1 MRADSSGR
9 RVTMSKAK
17 GWFFDG
23 ERRANSRVPL
33 RAPALLD
40 SMAAYQAAR
49 CLDVSAGGVLVRAD
63 QPLPVG
69 TRLELYFEL
78 PPGIPVET
86 EAVVVWAEG
95 RELGLRFLELDPA
108 TRAALVAY
116 CELSGIR
123 RIVLQ
128 QPAVT

>member
-1 MRADSSGR
+1 
-9 RVTMSKAK
+9 
-17 GWFFDG
+17 
-23 ERRANSRVPL
+23 L
-33 RAPALLD
+33 RGPALLD
-40 SMAAYQAAR
+40 SMAAYHSACCR
-49 CLDVSAGGVLVRAD
+49 DVSAGGILVQAD
-63 QPLPVG
+63 QPLSVG

-78 PPGIPVET
+78 PTGIAVET
-86 EAVVVWAEG
+86 EAVVVRAEG
-95 RELGLRFLELDPA
+95 RELGLRFIELDST